1 MIALARRLTFATVA
15 LTAAVL
21 ALPAVR
27 TPLAA
32 QELGISVGSVAP
44 GAALETL
51 DGKPVE
57 LKSYLGKK
65 PVMMEFWATWCP
77 NCKHLEPALIAAT
90 KKYGAQMTFI
100 TVAVSVNQTP
110 QRVAAW
116 QKQNALPTVM
126 LYDRHANA
134 GEAYDVPA
142 TSYVVIVNAAGKVVY
157 TGVGGSQDLDAAI
170 KKALN

>member
-1 MIALARRLTFATVA
+1 MTRFWPRLAVASFALA
-15 LTAAVL
+15 TAALSAPSWSV
-21 ALPAVR
+21 
-27 TPLAA
+27 PLAA
-32 QELGISVGSVAP
+32 QELGIAVGSVAP

-51 DGKPVE
+51 DGKPVD
-57 LKSYLGKK
+57 LKTYFGKK
-65 PVMMEFWATWCP
+65 PVLLEFWATWCP
-77 NCKHLEPALIAAT
+77 TCKQLEPAVIAAT
-90 KKYGAQMTFI
+90 KKYGAQITFV
-100 TVAVSVNQTP
+100 TVAVSVNQSP

-116 QKQNALPTVM
+116 HKQNPIPTVM

-170 KKALN
+170 RKALN